1 MSSGAR
7 RLEIPLL
14 IPEGPGAPST
24 HDERRRVFDHF
35 LRHLRA
41 EPGVREPEIV
51 SRDDQAA
58 LIISVDERLASLA
71 SLERLTR
78 HCGLGF
84 RQRWATVVLGVQGM
98 VSPQSEDAIEAAL
111 AGLPH
116 VRASASYTSGTVRVE
131 FDRASCQLPEI
142 ALRLGRLGFRVYP
155 TSATSDAE
163 AAPLQP
169 LVRLEESLQRAWLL
183 VRAASNNPLIEAVA
197 GAACLATGFVA
208 ESAGASGAVTVP
220 LYLLSYFAAGSGA
233 ARDTL
238 ISLSRLRLNIDV
250 LMFVAAI
257 GAGAIGRL
265 PEGALL
271 LVLFAFGHAGES
283 IAMEKARK
291 AIKALHEVAPDTA
304 LLRDASGATRA
315 VPVESL
321 RVGDTILVRPGDRVA
336 ADGRVASG
344 LSAVDQSPITG
355 EATPIEKA
363 PGSHVFAGTL
373 NGDGALEV
381 IVEKPH
387 SETTLAKAIRLVEE
401 AQTNKSPSELLAAR
415 VERYYVP
422 TVLAATGLLLVIPPV
437 VSGGALA
444 DWGKWFYR
452 SMAFLTGASPC
463 ALAIGAPATVLA
475 ALARAARMGVL
486 IKGGAHLETLGRL
499 RAVAFDKTGTLTRGS
514 PRVVAVTPLGDLDE
528 RGILAIAASV
538 EAASAHPLAHS
549 IVNAARSAGWDGRH
563 ADSVEQIVGKGL
575 RGVFDGA
582 RVEVGSPRLFEGVS
596 DAAPMTAAIEARR
609 LAGETAVGVRVGGK
623 FVGVIA
629 LADEPR
635 ENAAAAIAELRS
647 LGVSR
652 CIMLT
657 GDAEGP
663 AAALA
668 QRLGLDEHHAGLLP
682 EDKMRILAQMRESLG
697 FVAMVGDGVNDAP
710 ALASASV
717 GVAMAAA
724 GSGGEAGAG
733 PGASDVAL
741 ETADVALM
749 HDDLA
754 RFPDA
759 VRLAKLARRIIAQ
772 NVAIALGVIAIL
784 APAAALGYAPIG
796 VAVVFH
802 EGSTVVVV
810 LNALRL
816 LAFAPP
822 VRRSVTPGAPTAPRA
837 ASVASASKTQALE
850 PAVSS

>member
-1 MSSGAR
+1 MPPGPR

-14 IPEGPGAPST
+14 IGERPGAPST
-24 HDERRRVFDHF
+24 PADRRRTFDHF
-35 LRHLRA
+35 VKHLRA
-41 EPGVREPEIV
+41 EPGVRDATIEF
-51 SRDDQAA
+51 RDDQAA
-58 LIISVDERLASLA
+58 LIVHVDERLASVA
-71 SLERLTR
+71 SLERLAR

-84 RQRWATVVLGVQGM
+84 RQRWATLVLGVQGM

-116 VRASASYTSGTVRVE
+116 VRASASYASGTVRIE
-131 FDRASCQLPEI
+131 FDRATCQLPEI
-142 ALRLGRLGFRVYP
+142 ALRLGRLGFRVFP
-155 TSATSDAE
+155 TQSTSDAD
-163 AAPLQP
+163 AAPLRP
-169 LVRLEESLQRAWLL
+169 LLRLEEGLRRAWLL
-183 VRAASNNPLIEAVA
+183 FRAASNNPLIEAIA
-197 GAACLATGFVA
+197 GAAFLLAGFVA
-208 ESAGASGAVTVP
+208 EKAGASRAVSVT
-220 LYLLSYFAAGSGA
+220 LYLLAYFSAGSGS
-233 ARDTL
+233 ARDTFV
-238 ISLSRLRLNIDV
+238 SLRHFRLNIDV

-304 LLRDASGATRA
+304 LLREPDGGTRA
-315 VPVESL
+315 VGVESL
-321 RVGDTILVRPGDRVA
+321 RVGDTILVRPGDRIA
-336 ADGRVASG
+336 ADGRVITGVS
-344 LSAVDQSPITG
+344 SVDQSPITG
-355 EATPIEKA
+355 ESVPVEKA
-363 PGSHVFAGTL
+363 PGARVFAGTL
-373 NGDGALEV
+373 NGDGALDV
-381 IVEKPH
+381 LVEKPH

-422 TVLAATGLLLVIPPV
+422 TVLAATGLLLVIPPLA
-437 VSGGALA
+437 SGGALA

-486 IKGGAHLETLGRL
+486 IKGGAHLETMGRL
-499 RAVAFDKTGTLTRGS
+499 RAVAFDKTGTLTRGR
-514 PRVVAVTPLGDLDE
+514 PRVVFVEALGGATAE
-528 RGILAIAASV
+528 RALALAASV
-538 EAASAHPLAHS
+538 EGASAHPLAHA
-549 IVNAARSAGWDGRH
+549 IVEEARRRGWDGRH
-563 ADSVEQIVGKGL
+563 ADAVEQVIGKGL
-575 RGVFDGA
+575 RGVLDGV
-582 RVEVGSPRLFEGVS
+582 RVEVGSPRLFES
-596 DAAPMTAAIEARR
+596 ARDAQAAIAIVEARR
-609 LAGETAVGVRVGGK
+609 REGETAVAVRSGET
-623 FVGVIA
+623 FVGVIG

-635 ENAAAAIAELRS
+635 ENAAEAIAELRA
-647 LGVSR
+647 LGVRR

-663 AAALA
+663 AVALSK
-668 QRLGLDEHHAGLLP
+668 RLGLDEHHAGLMP
-682 EDKMRILAQMRESLG
+682 EDKMRILAELRESVG

-724 GSGGEAGAG
+724 GSQGEDAG

-749 HDDLA
+749 HDDLS

-759 VRLAKLARRIIAQ
+759 VRLARFARRVILQ
-772 NVAIALGVIAIL
+772 NVCIALGVITLL
-784 APAAALGYAPIG
+784 APAAALGFAPIG
-796 VAVVFH
+796 VAVIFH

-816 LAFAPP
+816 LAFKPP
-822 VRRSVTPGAPTAPRA
+822 ARA
-837 ASVASASKTQALE
+837 ARVPPSLPTHAGRA
-850 PAVSS
+850 PAARAA